1 MALCG
6 LIRHGFAVRQEG
18 SRGEKN
24 NVSKGT
30 TNCAYLIDI
39 ITLFRFT
46 DLTNRLLYAYPV
58 VMMTREQMQNTL
70 IERLFWHTA
79 ERDDAKVAHHL
90 FNHKEMDTVYT
101 LDEATLFDFFF
112 HYLREIEVFPLLEN
126 LDPQTQRR
134 ENIPFLQFVL
144 IYLMKVIGSI
154 PKMEPVWELLLTDEL
169 LMGLCGFN
177 AYQVKNGSCER
188 GTKLRKTPMP
198 EVRGAICVDTL
209 ANQMVEIT
217 PRRLENFFNH
227 CIQKLAQARVFPK
240 YIHAACDTTLYETTD
255 QYEGCGSVFRE
266 RKVKARGYR
275 KAGELKEVKVWL
287 YGWKLWAIYELQTGI
302 PLAVKIDTIEKP
314 DNLHVLA
321 VLEQAKENVKE
332 TSVIRSLVVDRAFL
346 DGKSLYAIDQ
356 QGIEFVIPLKSNMEA
371 TRDAR
376 ALALAQEDSTCLEK
390 TREVT
395 VTQGYGKKKF
405 DEKVLTTLVGV
416 PGLLSCDWFNPEGS
430 EANTTKKDYEPIPLN
445 AVVVKTWDNQTP
457 PVDKQV
463 VFVTNR
469 EVKDPFVAFD
479 RYDDR
484 SLIENN
490 LFRETK
496 QDWHLEDPPKK
507 TREGIFVQVYMVM
520 AMKALT
526 KAFLMWQ
533 EEQARLHELGQETT
547 WEMYRRKLKMLNRN
561 KLIVF
566 VGAYFGIF
574 LSHEV
579 IMLVDVPVHKTA
591 QELGVTR
598 TSIYTKYTGLSPP

>member
-1 MALCG
+1 ML
-6 LIRHGFAVRQEG
+6 
-18 SRGEKN
+18 
-24 NVSKGT
+24 
-30 TNCAYLIDI
+30 
-39 ITLFRFT
+39 
-46 DLTNRLLYAYPV
+46 
-58 VMMTREQMQNTL
+58 TREQMQNTL

-79 ERDDAKVAHHL
+79 ERDDAKVADHL
-90 FNHKEMDTVYT
+90 YCRKEMDTVYT

-112 HYLREIEVFPLLEN
+112 HYLREIDVFPLLEE
-126 LDPQTQRR
+126 LDPETQKR

-144 IYLMKVIGSI
+144 VYLMRVIGSI

-177 AYQVKNGSCER
+177 AYQVKNGSCDR
-188 GTKLRKTPMP
+188 GTKLRKLPIP
-198 EVRGAICVDTL
+198 EVRGALCVDTL
-209 ANQMVEIT
+209 ANQIVKIS
-217 PRRLENFFNH
+217 PRRIENFFNH
-227 CIQKLAQARVFPK
+227 CIQKLVQEKIFPK

-255 QYEGCGSVFRE
+255 QYEGCGSVFRD

-275 KAGELKEVKVWL
+275 KPGELKEVKVWL

-302 PLAVKIDTIEKP
+302 PLAIKIDPIEKP

-356 QGIEFVIPLKSNMEA
+356 QGIEFVIPLKSNMGA
-371 TRDAR
+371 TQDAR
-376 ALALAQEDSTCLEK
+376 SLSLAQEEGCIEK

-395 VTQGYGKKKF
+395 VTHGYGKNKF
-405 DEKVLTTLVGV
+405 TEKVVTTLVAV
-416 PGLLSCDWFNPEGS
+416 PGLMSCDWFNPEGS
-430 EANTTKKDYEPIPLN
+430 EANTAKKDYEPIPLN
-445 AVVVKTWDNQTP
+445 AVVVKTWNNQTP

-469 EVKDPFVAFD
+469 DVKDPFVAFD

-496 QDWHLEDPPKK
+496 QGWYLEDPPKK
-507 TREGIFVQVYMVM
+507 TREGVFVQVYMVM

-533 EEQARLHELGQETT
+533 EEQERLHALGKETS

-566 VGAYFGIF
+566 VEAYFGIF

-591 QELGVTR
+591 KELGVTR